1 MPTSC
6 LLYTRTAVR
15 LLLLLLGLS
24 GTTEA
29 VLPGIKVVSLRP
41 QGRADYSGCR
51 FGAATALTERWAV
64 VMESP
69 FSQDSAAHVY
79 DATTGRYLRTLRHK
93 TAQGSP
99 LFLSVHVQENRAL
112 IGMSLPGG
120 LLGKAVLYDLITGA
134 EVMQFAGLTGRTTF
148 GGSVRLQDEFA
159 IIGAPGTASQA
170 GAVFIHY
177 AATGALKQTLS
188 APIQAN
194 GDAFGAALYSVP
206 GTVVIGAPGHGGGNG
221 AVMIANLGSGLGTM
235 NSNLG
240 TGVRFG
246 QSLSGSGNWVCVGS
260 QESANILRG
269 RVYPL
274 RLDSVGGGYNAIGFS
289 GAENFL
295 RGVLAQDGSL
305 IASAYDGTAIEFFD
319 ASNGFTASHLHT
331 MEREEIGVNFLSSLQ
346 LASGRM
352 LVADQYG
359 TFNGMSQA
367 GTAFLV
373 LGLTTPLKVREVGT
387 TGSWMAGL
395 GNAVVTSL
403 HESTVTPDGWP
414 HLVSATAG
422 PDSDRGR
429 DVGLWLGAGT
439 AGEILHSKSRDS
451 YLNLRRGAPGRLL
464 SNNTFRSVYQV
475 TLTGPGVAPHNNR
488 LICSAK
494 MPDIK
499 AVLFRTG
506 TSIPGAGVVSSLR
519 HIAQSSGYDAILASV
534 SFRAGEAGVTAA
546 NDSGVFEMNTATGLF
561 NQVIKESSL
570 PPGLTDAHGQFLPRS
585 AFASNASS
593 YVSALLGDPAASQG
607 LFVKRY
613 NMPEVLV
620 ARRGAPASGVTG
632 AFFSSFL
639 GETIGAFTSALFR
652 ATMTG
657 PGITSA
663 NNEGVWVRTGDASST
678 TLAAR
683 KGDQVPGMAPGV
695 KWLRFLR
702 CAPFRTQSGV
712 IGTLIHARIS
722 GPGVT
727 ASNNEIFFSSQVAGT
742 QMVLL
747 RKGDLAPGCHGARI
761 ASLQNI
767 VTAGDSHYAML
778 VSLRGCPADTNQ
790 AVLVGDADFGGP
802 ASSWAGRRP
811 HLRLRKGALIAS
823 GLDVSSRVT
832 SLSFPNSGLTDST
845 GFLNNGLGNVL
856 GVSTSGNTTT
866 VSLVVR
872 AGFGRLGS
880 AVLRL
885 Q

>member
-6 LLYTRTAVR
+6 RLFSRAAVR
-15 LLLLLLGLS
+15 LLLLLLALS

-29 VLPGIKVVSLRP
+29 VLPGIKVISLRP
-41 QGRADYSGCR
+41 TGRTDYSGCR
-51 FGAATALTERWAV
+51 FGASTALTERWAV
-64 VMESP
+64 IIESP

-79 DATTGRYLRTLRHK
+79 DAATGRYLRTLRHK
-93 TAQGSP
+93 PAQGSP
-99 LFLSVHVQENRAL
+99 IFLSVHVQENRAL
-112 IGMSLPGG
+112 IGMSMPGG
-120 LLGKAVLYDLITGA
+120 LPGKAVLYDLVTGA
-134 EVMQFAGLTGRTTF
+134 EVMTFSGLTSRTTF
-148 GGSVRLQDEFA
+148 GGTVRLQDEFA
-159 IIGAPGTASQA
+159 IIGAPGTPSQA

-206 GTVVIGAPGHGGGNG
+206 GTLVIGAPGHGVGNG
-221 AVMIANLGSGLGTM
+221 AVMIANLGSGLNTM
-235 NSNLG
+235 NFNLG

-246 QSLSGSGNWVCVGS
+246 HSLCGSGHWVCVGS
-260 QESANILRG
+260 QESANLLSG

-274 RLDSVGGGYNAIGFS
+274 RLDSAGGGYTAIGTGDDS
-289 GAENFL
+289 FL
-295 RGVLAQDGSL
+295 RGVLAQDGAL

-319 ASNGFTASHLHT
+319 ASDGFTAPHLHT
-331 MEREEIGVNFLSSLQ
+331 MEREELGINFLSSLQ

-359 TFNGMSQA
+359 TFDGMSQA

-387 TGSWMAGL
+387 SGSWMAGL

-414 HLVSATAG
+414 HLVSSTSG
-422 PDSDRGR
+422 PDSDQGR

-439 AGEILHSKSRDS
+439 AGEILHSKSRDP

-475 TLTGPGVAPHNNR
+475 TLTGPGVAPHTNR

-506 TSIPGAGVVSSLR
+506 TSLPGAGVVSSLR
-519 HIAQSSGYDAILASV
+519 HISQSSGYDALLASV

-546 NDSGVFEMNTATGLF
+546 NDSGVLEMNTATGLF

-593 YVSALLGDPAASQG
+593 YVSALLGDPASSQG
-607 LFVKRY
+607 LFLKRH
-613 NMPEVLV
+613 NMPEVLI
-620 ARRGAPASGVTG
+620 ARRGAPAPGVTG
-632 AFFSSFL
+632 ALFSSFL
-639 GETIGAFTSALFR
+639 GENVGAFSSSLFR
-652 ATMTG
+652 ASLTG
-657 PGITSA
+657 PGINSA
-663 NNEGVWVRTGDASST
+663 NNEGIWVGSD
-678 TLAAR
+678 LVAR
-683 KGDQVPGMAPGV
+683 KGDPVPGMAPGI

-702 CAPFRTQSGV
+702 CAPLRTQSGV
-712 IGTLIHARIS
+712 IGALIHARIA

-727 ASNNEIFFSSQVAGT
+727 AANNGIFFSSQVAGT

-761 ASLQNI
+761 AALQQM
-767 VTAGDSHYAML
+767 VTVDDSHYAML
-778 VSLRGCPADTNQ
+778 VSLRGCPAHTNQ
-790 AVLVGDADFGGP
+790 AVLVGNADFGGP

-811 HLRLRKGALIAS
+811 HLRLRKGDLIAS
-823 GLDVSSRVT
+823 GLNVSSRVT
-832 SLSFPNSGLTDST
+832 SLSFPNPHLTDST
-845 GFLNNGLGNVL
+845 GFLNKGLGNVL
-856 GVSTSGNTTT
+856 GVSTTGNTTT
-866 VSLVVR
+866 VSLIVK
-872 AGFGRLGS
+872 AGFGPLGS
-880 AVLRL
+880 AILRL